1 MVENLNK
8 LTFSG
13 YGRVLRDS
21 LPNRGF
27 PSGAQWQESVQYFS
41 AEGLCFYR
49 QSAGPVYLD
58 FELGMTVLAVRREGE
73 TAYFYLDKPVCLPAG
88 REFAILPYQTEC
100 SVRLAQP
107 AGAQLEV
114 LEPVTA
120 AENLK
125 LGDRLRVGEIY
136 TLFYREVESGFLFK
150 GEQHSMF
157 ELTYVDRG
165 SLHCVVDGN
174 GVELHQGQLMVF
186 GPQQWHMQYTD
197 LDMTAR
203 FLTVSFDLES
213 EFAARLPRLFKRAFG
228 LGFDVLPKEGTA
240 GKSSFKITDR
250 DKLKKIFD
258 AFGAEIDGTVSHHIN
273 FGVIEDDCCRASF
286 IRGAFLAGGSVTDPE
301 KRYHLELATPHHSVS
316 REAYSVLLELG
327 FTPKETQRGGNWL
340 LYFKQADFIA
350 DFFTAIGAPGTAMNI
365 MTAKVEKEMRNTITR
380 RVNCDSANADK
391 VVAAA
396 QEQIDAI
403 RRIVREYGI
412 DALPEPLKDAA
423 LLRIAN
429 PEASLADLA
438 TLSYPPVTKSCLS
451 HRLKKIMSFKP
462 EE

>member
-1 MVENLNK
+1 MSFSSEVKEELSRQDTSARHCRLAELAAIIGMCGDVCISGMERYRLRIHTENEAVARKCFTLLRK
-8 LTFSG
+8 TFSINSD
-13 YGRVLRDS
+13 V
-21 LPNRGF
+21 
-27 PSGAQWQESVQYFS
+27 SVHLHKRNGKGSQ
-41 AEGLCFYR
+41 
-49 QSAGPVYLD
+49 
-58 FELGMTVLAVRREGE
+58 
-73 TAYFYLDKPVCLPAG
+73 
-88 REFAILPYQTEC
+88 
-100 SVRLAQP
+100 
-107 AGAQLEV
+107 
-114 LEPVTA
+114 
-120 AENLK
+120 
-125 LGDRLRVGEIY
+125 IY
-136 TLFYREVESGFLFK
+136 TLLIRDHAEVLRVLQALK
-150 GEQHSMF
+150 LVDAAGEIQEQVSPA
-157 ELTYVDRG
+157 
-165 SLHCVVDGN
+165 N
-174 GVELHQGQLMVF
+174 QLLV
-186 GPQQWHMQYTD
+186 Q
-197 LDMTAR
+197 
-203 FLTVSFDLES
+203 
-213 EFAARLPRLFKRAFG
+213 
-228 LGFDVLPKEGTA
+228 
-240 GKSSFKITDR
+240 KS
-250 DKLKKIFD
+250 
-258 AFGAEIDGTVSHHIN
+258 
-273 FGVIEDDCCRASF
+273 CCRRAF